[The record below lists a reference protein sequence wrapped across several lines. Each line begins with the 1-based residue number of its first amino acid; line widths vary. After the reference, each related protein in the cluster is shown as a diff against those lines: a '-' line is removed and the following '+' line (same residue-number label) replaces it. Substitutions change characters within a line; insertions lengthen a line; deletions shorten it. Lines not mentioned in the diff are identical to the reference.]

1 MPPTGTD
8 ISQVS
13 KRLHGCKPLTKEVVH
28 HVGGKTEPLRAHPDG
43 VVHEDL
49 KRVDLLKA
57 ALVLVQVCASASIA
71 ASLEL
76 ACAIGVGLERSS
88 TGIAAAE

>member
-1 MPPTGTD
+1 M
-8 ISQVS
+8 
-13 KRLHGCKPLTKEVVH
+13 K
-28 HVGGKTEPLRAHPDG
+28 PLRAHPNG
-43 VVHEDL
+43 VVHEDVM
-49 KRVDLLKA
+49 RVDKLKV
-57 ALVLVQVCASASIA
+57 ALVLVQVCASASLA